1 MPPQI
6 VIVSS
11 PAEAAPARE
20 LIRETGLNAEVLEAA
35 DETVVSE
42 VQAAFGENAGVAVA
56 RGRLAA
62 LLKEQ
67 KAVPVVEAVLSAQD
81 MADLLE
87 KACLLAGR
95 EHLRVAFVGQRY
107 MFSNPETF
115 ARILGAEADIHYIGE
130 DSELPDVLLKAR
142 AAGTDCIVGDDFICA
157 AADKAG
163 FQTVSIRQARDGM
176 LSALR
181 TATRLAEAL
190 RRGVAVIV

>member
-62 LLKEQ
+62 LLKAQ

-95 EHLRVAFVGQRY
+95 PPLSLLLIPSFITYLSLLTG
-107 MFSNPETF
+107 ETVH
-115 ARILGAEADIHYIGE
+115 IPLQDLQGP
-130 DSELPDVLLKAR
+130 S
-142 AAGTDCIVGDDFICA
+142 
-157 AADKAG
+157 
-163 FQTVSIRQARDGM
+163 
-176 LSALR
+176 
-181 TATRLAEAL
+181 
-190 RRGVAVIV
+190 